1 MASPRHKR
9 QVASEM
15 LTERVAHGSAHP
27 NECVAAVVVKLPVKL
42 STPEALARNAQ
53 EATETKSRLF
63 YSERSA

>member
-1 MASPRHKR
+1 
-9 QVASEM
+9 M
-15 LTERVAHGSAHP
+15 LTDARVPPSSHP

-63 YSERSA
+63 TAKGAREKRLKQPKPAKP